1 MTPFSKT
8 VSLCVM
14 VDDKGGAV
22 FDRHGQPRTL
32 VFDASLGVPHGYVK
46 IEDVTITFA
55 LPEPEFI
62 AELWR
67 NSLTPKGNS

>member
-46 IEDVTITFA
+46 IAEIVLSYK
-55 LPEPEFI
+55 LPSAEFI

-67 NSLTPKGNS
+67 NALTPKGNS